1 MSIIFHEP
9 ILVIGGKGKVGRRVA
24 DRLTSRGFNVRVGS
38 RSANPRFDWNDR
50 QTWGA
55 AIDGVQAAYISY
67 YPDLALPG
75 ADEAIRAF
83 TSFAVQNG
91 LKRLVLLSGRGEPE
105 AQEAEQVLIASGA
118 EWTVVRPSWFAQNF
132 SENFFL
138 DGILAGEVVF
148 PRDGVLEP
156 FIDAEDIADVVVAAL
171 TDDRHIGQLYELTG
185 PRMLT
190 FRQAIAEIAATA
202 GRDIRYIPVSVEDY
216 AVELRKQDNIPAE
229 FVGLLERLT
238 REVLDGRNAYV
249 TDGVQKALGRAPR
262 DFSDYVRATAETG
275 VWRT

>member
-1 MSIIFHEP
+1 MNTSPQKP
-9 ILVIGGKGKVGRRVA
+9 ILVIGGNGKVGRRVA
-24 DRLTSRGFNVRVGS
+24 DRLTSRGIDVRIGS
-38 RSANPRFDWNDR
+38 RSANPPFDWNDSN
-50 QTWGA
+50 TWPA
-55 AIDGVQAAYISY
+55 AIDGVRAAYISY

-83 TSFAVQNG
+83 TSLAVQKG

-105 AQEAEQVLIASGA
+105 AQEAEQVLMASGA
-118 EWTVVRPSWFAQNF
+118 DWTVVRPSWFAQNF

-171 TDDRHIGQLYELTG
+171 TDDRHIGQLHELTG

-190 FRQAIAEIAATA
+190 FREAVAEIAQAT
-202 GRDIRYIPVSVEDY
+202 GRDIRYVPVSVEDY
-216 AVELRKQDNIPAE
+216 AVELRKQDGIPAE

-238 REVLDGRNAYV
+238 SEVLDGRNEYV
-249 TDGVQKALGRAPR
+249 TDGVQMALGRAPR
-262 DFSDYVRATAETG
+262 DFSDYVRATAQTG
-275 VWRT
+275 VWRV